1 MFRLNHLLGL
11 AATCVICAGQAL
23 AAIGDDPLQ
32 SPRWTDLRHQYLGDK
47 ARTVFDSRVIVSG
60 PPIAEDSMNV
70 PIGVKI
76 QGLEGVQRV
85 IVIADF
91 NPIVKVLEF
100 SPRGALPALHF
111 RMKLQQGSPV
121 RAMALTAD
129 GVWHIGGT
137 WVEASGGGCTAPST
151 GRSAPDW
158 HKTLGQVQARVWPGE
173 NLSRVKLNI
182 MHPMDTGL
190 AAGIPAFYI
199 EKLSLQDAAGK
210 EWMLLETF
218 EPVSENPVFS
228 FDFPGQP
235 PEGLT
240 LVGRDNNGNR
250 INAKV
255 AQ

>member
-1 MFRLNHLLGL
+1 MSRLKFII
-11 AATCVICAGQAL
+11 AITATALIHSGQAG
-23 AAIGDDPLQ
+23 AAIGDDPLK
-32 SPRWTDLRHQYLGDK
+32 SPRWTELRNQYLGAK
-47 ARTVFDSRVIVSG
+47 ARTVFDERVAVSG
-60 PPIAEDSMNV
+60 PAVAEDSMNV
-70 PIGVKI
+70 PISVKI
-76 QGLEGVQRV
+76 QGLENVQHV

-100 SPRGALPALHF
+100 SPRGASPTLHF

-121 RAMALTAD
+121 RAMAQTRD

-137 WVEASGGGCTAPST
+137 WVEASGGGCTTPST
-151 GRSAPDW
+151 GRAALDW
-158 HKTLGQVQARVWPGE
+158 HKTLGQVQSRVWAGE
-173 NLSRVKLNI
+173 TQSRVKLNI

-199 EKLSLQDAAGK
+199 EKLSLQDGSGK

-228 FDFPGQP
+228 FDFPGKP

-250 INAKV
+250 IHAKV